1 MGNTDLFDLGSDLDK
16 TKNDNLLQQYQKS
29 AAQLFAL
36 KQDLQKIEPAPSL
49 SFKKIED
56 AITEQMRILE
66 SKIQDRLDNI
76 L

>member
-1 MGNTDLFDLGSDLDK
+1 MGNTDLFDLGADLDK

-29 AAQLFAL
+29 AAQLFTL
-36 KQDLQKIEPAPSL
+36 KQELQKVESVPGL

-56 AITEQMRILE
+56 AITEQMHILE

>member
-1 MGNTDLFDLGSDLDK
+1 MGNTDLFDLGPDLDK

-29 AAQLFAL
+29 AAQLFLL
-36 KQDLQKIEPAPSL
+36 KQDLQKIEPAPGL

-56 AITEQMRILE
+56 AITEQMSILE
-66 SKIQDRLDNI
+66 SKIQDRLDNT